1 MSYIICGTRPKS
13 KVNTAHKMKLFV
25 IQDIQDTGV
34 VHRGGGCVCVCVEG
48 RYGGAGER
56 TPPTIKYLDK
66 FLTVLLATFTTGL
79 VFVRQ
84 LK

>member
-1 MSYIICGTRPKS
+1 MWNTCPKS

-34 VHRGGGCVCVCVEG
+34 VHRGGLCVCVCVEG
-48 RYGGAGER
+48 RYGGTGER
-56 TPPTIKYLDK
+56 APPTPKYLDK